1 MAEWLPLA
9 CEGRT
14 VFTEFGFSPELMR
27 AIGRMGFTK
36 PTPIQRDVI
45 PQALTGSDL
54 LATAETGSG
63 KTAAFLLPL
72 IQRLRAGQKGRTR
85 ALIISPTREITAQ
98 TAAQAMAF
106 TRGSSLRTVAVYGGV
121 SMGPQ
126 RQALRSG
133 CDIVVATPGRL
144 LDHHERG
151 NLHLD
156 SIQIVVIDEAD
167 RMMDMGFMPDLRR
180 IMTLLPEERQSL
192 LFAATMSPTLK
203 KLAYAEILQNPI
215 HVKIGS
221 PSTPPTTISQS
232 VYMVS
237 SARKTDLLVGLLEEE
252 AMSSVVVFVR
262 TKHRADSLAKR
273 LSQEAM
279 QVACIHGD
287 RSQREREIALT
298 RFKRRSTRVLVAT
311 DVAARGLHVEG
322 ITHVINYDVPAQPAE
337 YLNRIGRTAR
347 AGASGD
353 ALTLVAREESSTFA
367 GIERS
372 LGAKLPRV
380 AVDGLT
386 ESEPDKRTPPSAK
399 TGKSYSR
406 SREPWSRNRTNRK

>member
-1 MAEWLPLA
+1 M
-9 CEGRT
+9 T
-14 VFTEFGFSPELMR
+14 VFTEFGFSPGLMR
-27 AIGRMGFTK
+27 AIARMGFVQ

-45 PQALTGSDL
+45 PQALAGGDL

-72 IQRLRAGQKGRTR
+72 IQRLHEGQKGRTR
-85 ALIISPTREITAQ
+85 ALVVSPTREITAQ
-98 TAAQAMAF
+98 TAQQAVTL
-106 TRGSSLRTVAVYGGV
+106 TRGSGLRTVAVYGGV

-126 RQALRSG
+126 RQALRSN
-133 CDIVVATPGRL
+133 CEIVVATPGRL
-144 LDHHERG
+144 LDHHARG
-151 NLHLD
+151 NLRLD
-156 SIQIVVIDEAD
+156 SIEIVVVDEAD

-180 IMTLLPEERQSL
+180 IMMVLPKERQSL
-192 LFAATMSPTLK
+192 LFAATMSPSLK
-203 KLAYAEILQNPI
+203 KLAYTEILKDPT

-221 PSTPPTTISQS
+221 LSTPPTTISQS

-252 AMSSVVVFVR
+252 AMESVVVFVR

-287 RSQREREIALT
+287 RSQRERETALA
-298 RFKRRSTRVLVAT
+298 RFKRRSARVLVAT

-322 ITHVINYDVPAQPAE
+322 ITHVVNYDVPAQPAE

-347 AGASGD
+347 AGACGD
-353 ALTLVAREESSTFA
+353 ALTLVAHEESSTFA

-372 LGAKLPRV
+372 LGTKLPRV

-386 ESEPDKRTPPSAK
+386 EPESHKRTPKPAR
-399 TGKSYSR
+399 TGKPYSR
-406 SREPWSRNRTNRK
+406 SRGPWSRNRLKKQ